1 VPSSVSNAQGSK
13 ELDGSIEKTSGEGG
27 GMAQT
32 EIINRNMG
40 GVKAIDG
47 GVGALDDG
55 EEYMGGVKGT
65 CRDLPITAK
74 L

>member
-1 VPSSVSNAQGSK
+1 MGS
-13 ELDGSIEKTSGEGG
+13 
-27 GMAQT
+27 
-32 EIINRNMG
+32 
-40 GVKAIDG
+40 VKAIDG